1 MVARKE
7 MFRSASFGDFAG
19 VFEYDGETGYLY
31 LFDNGR
37 AADRR
42 IVGPF
47 TFSRELLI
55 SRSPESR
62 CVGTTKDCELACS
75 FVVDSWAEFD
85 AVRGVGF
92 GGDYKPG
99 GTPKLFGWGA

>member
-1 MVARKE
+1 

-42 IVGPF
+42 IVGAIHI
-47 TFSRELLI
+47 FSGTPDFE
-55 SRSPESR
+55 ESEIEVR
-62 CVGTTKDCELACS
+62 WNHEGLRVGL
-75 FVVDSWAEFD
+75 FIRGRLWAEFD